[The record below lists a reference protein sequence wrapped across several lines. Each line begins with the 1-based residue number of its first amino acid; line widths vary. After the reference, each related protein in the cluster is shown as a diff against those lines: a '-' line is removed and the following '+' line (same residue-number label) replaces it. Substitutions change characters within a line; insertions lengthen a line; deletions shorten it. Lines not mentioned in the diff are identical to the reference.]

1 MRLTCHISYT
11 HNAVR
16 VTDIVPHADTLA
28 VSQRAFDLAMVEALK
43 VGTEVSYRFVA
54 DQDVAGQA
62 WERTHVRL

>member
-16 VTDIVPHADTLA
+16 VTDIAPHADTLA
-28 VSQRAFDLAMVEALK
+28 VSQRVFDATLAEALK

-54 DQDVAGQA
+54 DQDVAGQR
-62 WERTHVRL
+62 WERTHVR